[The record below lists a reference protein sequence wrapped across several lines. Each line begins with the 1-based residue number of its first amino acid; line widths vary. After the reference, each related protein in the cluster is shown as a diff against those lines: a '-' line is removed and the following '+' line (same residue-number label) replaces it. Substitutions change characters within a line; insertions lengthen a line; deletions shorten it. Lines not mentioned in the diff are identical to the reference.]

1 MDRKIQKSKSWA
13 KLDNAAK
20 IFPSTIEKTDTR
32 VFRFYC
38 ELKEDIN
45 PQTLQVA
52 VEHTLENFPN
62 FKMTMK
68 RGAFWYYLEEIDATP
83 IVTVENKAVCSP
95 IYDENKK
102 DLLFNVTY
110 FKNRINLEV
119 YHVITDGTGALH
131 FLQNIVATYLLETHR
146 ENFKDNIPIVDDAT
160 VTQRSSDSF
169 DKYYTKNKNS
179 KQTPKRKAHNLKM
192 DKRDAECVQII
203 EGIVSTKQVIDIA
216 HKYHTTLTVYLT
228 AIFIQSIAKEM
239 TIQQMKKPIVIM
251 VPVNLRNYFPS
262 ETARNFFGMIGV
274 SYDFSKQDGS
284 LEDIIKEVDKSFK
297 HELTKEQLIIRM
309 NNFASLERN
318 PFIKIVPRPIKNI
331 VLRISR
337 HIKDLNETAVI
348 SNIGRIIMPDVLEPY
363 IDKFGVL
370 ISTLKLQLC
379 ICSYKDN
386 LQIGFTSSF
395 ISTDIQ
401 KNFFRE
407 LSKNGVS
414 IEIRTNDYYLQEKD
428 NGQSQVK
435 NPNNSQDAKSKKKNL
450 KDKKA
455 KSKR

>member
-1 MDRKIQKSKSWA
+1 MAIDKEIQSNKSWSR
-13 KLDNAAK
+13 LDNAAK

-38 ELKEDIN
+38 ELTEDVK
-45 PQTLQVA
+45 PKVLQSA
-52 VEHTLENFPN
+52 VEYTLETFPN
-62 FKMTMK
+62 FKTVMK
-68 RGAFWYYLEEIDATP
+68 KGIFWYYLEESDLIP
-83 IVTVENKAVCSP
+83 NVTLENKAVCSP
-95 IYDENKK
+95 IYDDNKK

-110 FKNRINLEV
+110 YKNRINLEV
-119 YHVITDGTGALH
+119 YHVITDGTGALQ
-131 FLQNIVATYLLETHR
+131 FLKNIVSNYLVEAHK
-146 ENFKDNIPIVDDAT
+146 EQFKDNIPIVDDAT
-160 VTQRSSDSF
+160 VTERNSDSF
-169 DKYYTKNKNS
+169 QKYYAKNKNTR
-179 KQTPKRKAHNLKM
+179 QTPKRKAYNFKM
-192 DKRDAECVQII
+192 EKRNAECVQII

-216 HKYHTTLTVYLT
+216 HRYNTTLTVYLT
-228 AIFIQSIAKEM
+228 AIFIEAIAKEM

-262 ETARNFFGMIGV
+262 ETARNFFGMISV
-274 SYDFSKQDGS
+274 SYDFNKGNGS
-284 LEDIIKEVDKSFK
+284 LEDIISRVNKSFK
-297 HELTKEQLIIRM
+297 HELTKERLVIRM

-318 PFIKIVPRPIKNI
+318 PFIKIVPRPIKNV
-331 VLRISR
+331 VLRASR

-348 SNIGRIIMPDVLEPY
+348 SNIGRVIMPDILDKY

-395 ISTDIQ
+395 LSTDIQ
-401 KNFFRE
+401 KNFFRS

-414 IEIRTNDYYLQEKD
+414 VEIRTNDYYLSQRTIKQEV
-428 NGQSQVK
+428 SQIDVK
-435 NPNNSQDAKSKKKNL
+435 NQNRQSKKKRI
-450 KDKKA
+450 

>member
-1 MDRKIQKSKSWA
+1 MDTKIQKSKSWA
-13 KLDNAAK
+13 RLDNAAK

-38 ELKEDIN
+38 ELIEDIN
-45 PQTLQVA
+45 KEILQSA

-62 FKMTMK
+62 FRMTLK
-68 RGAFWYYLEEIDATP
+68 RGAFWYYLEEIDTIP
-83 IVTVENKAVCSP
+83 IVTLENKAVCSP

-131 FLQNIVATYLLETHR
+131 FLQNIVCNYLIEAHK
-146 ENFKDNIPIVDDAT
+146 ENFKDTLPIVDDAT
-160 VTQRSSDSF
+160 VTQRNSDSF
-169 DKYYTKNKNS
+169 EKYYAKNKNA
-179 KQTPKRKAHNLKM
+179 KQSPKKKAYNLKM
-192 DKRDAECVQII
+192 DKRDEECVQII

-216 HKYHTTLTVYLT
+216 HKYNTTLTVYLT
-228 AIFIQSIAKEM
+228 SVFIQSIAKEM

-251 VPVNLRNYFPS
+251 VPVNLRTYFPS

-274 SYDFSKQDGS
+274 SYNFSKRNGTLD
-284 LEDIIKEVDKSFK
+284 DIIQEVDKSFK
-297 HELTKEQLIIRM
+297 HELKKEQLIIRM
-309 NNFASLERN
+309 NNFSSLERN

-331 VLRISR
+331 VLRASR
-337 HIKDLNETAVI
+337 HLKDLNETAVI
-348 SNIGRIIMPDVLEPY
+348 SNIGKVNMPDVLDTY

-386 LQIGFTSSF
+386 LQIGFTSAF

-414 IEIRTNDYYLQEKD
+414 IEIRTNDYYL
-428 NGQSQVK
+428 
-435 NPNNSQDAKSKKKNL
+435 SKKDTPTVSK
-450 KDKKA
+450 KDASTINTTEK
-455 KSKR
+455 KSKRKKVKNKR

>member
-1 MDRKIQKSKSWA
+1 MDKKIQKKKSWSR
-13 KLDNAAK
+13 LDNAAK

-38 ELKEDIN
+38 ELTEDIK
-45 PQTLQVA
+45 PKILQSA
-52 VEHTLENFPN
+52 VEYTLETFPN
-62 FKMTMK
+62 FKMIMK
-68 RGAFWYYLEEIDATP
+68 KGIFWYYLEESDLIPKVNLETR
-83 IVTVENKAVCSP
+83 AVCSP
-95 IYDENKK
+95 IYDDNKK

-110 FKNRINLEV
+110 FRNRINLEV

-131 FLQNIVATYLLETHR
+131 FLQNIVSNYLVEAHK
-146 ENFKDNIPIVDDAT
+146 EEFKDNIPIVDDAT
-160 VTQRSSDSF
+160 VTQRNSDSF
-169 DKYYTKNKNS
+169 QKYYAKNKGN
-179 KQTPKRKAHNLKM
+179 KPTPKRKAHNLKM
-192 DKRDAECVQII
+192 EKRDAECVQII

-216 HKYHTTLTVYLT
+216 HNYSTTLTVYLT
-228 AIFIQSIAKEM
+228 AIFIEAISKEM

-251 VPVNLRNYFPS
+251 VPVNLRTYFPS

-274 SYDFSKQDGS
+274 SYDLNKNDGS
-284 LEDIIKEVDKSFK
+284 LKDIIKQVDKSFK

-318 PFIKIVPRPIKNI
+318 PFIKIVPRPIKNV
-331 VLRISR
+331 VLRASR

-348 SNIGRIIMPDVLEPY
+348 SNVGRVTMPDILDKY

-379 ICSYKDN
+379 ICSYNDN

-395 ISTDIQ
+395 LSTDIQ

-407 LSKNGVS
+407 LSSQGVKV
-414 IEIRTNDYYLQEKD
+414 EIRTNDYYLPQEK
-428 NGQSQVK
+428 VEI
-435 NPNNSQDAKSKKKNL
+435 NSRKDFEDTTSTKRKSKKK
-450 KDKKA
+450 KGKK
-455 KSKR
+455 